1 MFSPSLLRK
10 PNWIAGTIELTSK
23 VRYGLSTR
31 GVPQF
36 RFVPYDKTISPMA
49 VGCSV
54 RNLFYNVHAII
65 EPVSIENT
73 NKPPGDS
80 NPTLASARVGLE
92 PSQESPKG
100 NELPK
105 GTLVQ
110 TLGTPSESSEETVLL
125 TTYAFDSQ
133 KDLRKEFAVTY
144 IQPAENPSRI
154 HVTEGVTFH
163 IDPRG
168 CKDVDDSF
176 TFTKLSDTQWRVWIH
191 IADVDA
197 WIKPGTGL
205 DENACRRATSFY
217 TSTGYAIAP
226 MLPKQLSEDLASLK
240 GGKKPSLSLCFLWEE
255 GQKPTDF
262 EWKLTYSKVDHSFTY
277 EDAHTGAIE
286 EFGALQRLAYKLGGD
301 PGDSHSWVEQ
311 LMILYNTKAGELL
324 KENSVGILRRHSGKS
339 AEKAEALGKIL
350 ETFPDLRFLA
360 YEAAEFCLPTAEQT
374 THVGLEKAAYAY
386 ASSPLRRYADLL
398 NQRVIKQILF
408 GTQPTPFTQD
418 LVNHLNRRQKQAKAF
433 SRELFFS
440 QVLSNAEPGSY
451 EEGIVICHC
460 KKGYK
465 VYLDAWK
472 TVITVRV
479 LGLDP
484 LVKSLSTPPEP
495 GSRVRVEWY
504 DDRGKPHWKDRI
516 VFHRIELKDD

>member
-1 MFSPSLLRK
+1 MFSLTSK

-36 RFVPYDKTISPMA
+36 RFVPYDKTLCPMA

-65 EPVSIENT
+65 EPSPET
-73 NKPPGDS
+73 
-80 NPTLASARVGLE
+80 
-92 PSQESPKG
+92 PKG

-105 GTLVQ
+105 ATLIQ
-110 TLGTPSESSEETVLL
+110 NLGTPNEFSEQTVLL

-133 KDLRKEFAVTY
+133 KDLRKEFPVVG
-144 IQPAENPSRI
+144 IEQSHNSQRI

-163 IDPRG
+163 IDPKG

-176 TFTKLSDTQWRVWIH
+176 TFTKLSDNVWRVWIH

-197 WIKPGTGL
+197 WIKPGSAL

-226 MLPKQLSEDLASLK
+226 MLPKQLGEDLASLK

-255 GQKPTDF
+255 GQDPTDF

-277 EDAHTGAIE
+277 EDAHIGAIE

-324 KENSVGILRRHSGKS
+324 KQNSVGILRRHSG
-339 AEKAEALGKIL
+339 EKLEKVEALGKIL
-350 ETFPDLRFLA
+350 EDHPNLKFLT
-360 YEAAEFCLPTAEQT
+360 YEAAEFCLPTDEQT
-374 THVGLEKAAYAY
+374 THIGLEKAAYAY

-398 NQRVIKQILF
+398 NQRTMKQILF
-408 GTQPTPFTQD
+408 GVQPIPFTQD
-418 LVNHLNRRQKQAKAF
+418 LVNHLNKRSKQAKAF

-440 QVLSNAEPGSY
+440 QVLSNAEHGSY
-451 EEGIVICHC
+451 EEGIVIRHC
-460 KKGYK
+460 KKGYN

-472 TVITVRV
+472 TLITV
-479 LGLDP
+479 
-484 LVKSLSTPPEP
+484 KCLSTPPEP
-495 GSRVRVEWY
+495 GSRVRIEWY